1 MSDRW
6 TAWTSLPAIDRGEYL
21 QIPMGPGVYEVCHA
35 GTRERVAYGCARD
48 IGEALRNL
56 VKPGGLRKWL
66 WLRRDRRYAAGEL
79 EYRVWATATLA
90 DAKAVVA
97 LIRNRREAMLRR
109 FTAARV

>member
-6 TAWTSLPAIDRGEYL
+6 TAWTLLPVIDRREYSL
-21 QIPMGPGVYEVCHA
+21 VPMGPGVYEICHA

-48 IGEALRNL
+48 IGAALRDF
-56 VKPGGLRKWL
+56 VEPRGLRKWL
-66 WLRRDRRYAAGEL
+66 GLRRSRRYAPGEL

-90 DAKAVVA
+90 EAKAAIAV
-97 LIRNRREAMLRR
+97 IRNRREAMMRR